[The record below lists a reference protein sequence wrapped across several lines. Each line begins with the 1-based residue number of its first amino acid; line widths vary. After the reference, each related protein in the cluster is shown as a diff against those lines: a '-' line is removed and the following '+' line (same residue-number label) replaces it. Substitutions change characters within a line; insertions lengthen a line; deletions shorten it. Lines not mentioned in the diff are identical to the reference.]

1 MHDPDVRFGHD
12 AVGAAVGLQLA
23 IFLVSAVVAAG
34 FFPVPAGPQGA
45 TGECERKY
53 RADK

>member
-1 MHDPDVRFGHD
+1 MHDPDVRLGD
-12 AVGAAVGLQLA
+12 DTIGAAIGSQLA
-23 IFLVSAVVAAG
+23 KFFVSAVVAAG